1 MKKEETKS
9 QEPPSEKEL
18 VKMSA
23 RAWSRNP
30 PYLLAILSV
39 LVLVG
44 GSGPVVRWQDTT
56 GQSRSQALEEEDSTD
71 CLTKNIILEQSKQP
85 SHIDLNALNHEFMA
99 CMTSKG
105 WKATGVEN
113 SSQGHP

>member
-1 MKKEETKS
+1 
-9 QEPPSEKEL
+9 
-18 VKMSA
+18 MSA

-39 LVLVG
+39 LVLLG

-56 GQSRSQALEEEDSTD
+56 GQSRSQALEEEDSTN
-71 CLTKNIILEQSKQP
+71 CLTKNIILEQSKRP